1 MNLKSIAFFVSST
14 AFAFPSVV
22 IAKTYSTPDT
32 QALVIANG
40 KLGQRICYYEDK
52 AYTFGAVLNVEG
64 VLLMCTDE
72 NDFENNSALKWVVLQ
87 QDKK

>member
-1 MNLKSIAFFVSST
+1 MNLKSIAFLVAST
-14 AFAFPSVV
+14 ALAFPSVV
-22 IAKTYSTPDT
+22 IAKIYSTPDT